1 MLPNTGFLNRRWLLL
16 IVPAIVLLAVAAF
29 AWRAMAQPQLHGIE
43 LQGGQ
48 PLPDF
53 TLHAAGGQD
62 VRLSDF
68 RGRYVVVFFGYTY
81 CPDICPTHMAQVS
94 EVLEQ
99 YPDLA
104 RKVQLVFVSVD
115 PDRDT
120 PERLQ
125 QWVGGFHPSF
135 VGLTGTPGELEAAQ
149 KAANVPV
156 AYKEGEEENYTV
168 AHAGWVIAYA
178 PDGLSYS
185 IYPNG
190 TRQTQWVNDLK
201 ILAEME

>member
-1 MLPNTGFLNRRWLLL
+1 MRLRVFALVVVAVLALAACGAP
-16 IVPAIVLLAVAAF
+16 VPTS
-29 AWRAMAQPQLHGIE
+29 Q
-43 LQGGQ
+43 LQGVTIEN
-48 PLPDF
+48 PVPKPSF
-53 TLHAAGGQD
+53 TLTDMYGEPYDFAAETEGK
-62 VRLSDF
+62 VALL
-68 RGRYVVVFFGYTY
+68 FFGYTY